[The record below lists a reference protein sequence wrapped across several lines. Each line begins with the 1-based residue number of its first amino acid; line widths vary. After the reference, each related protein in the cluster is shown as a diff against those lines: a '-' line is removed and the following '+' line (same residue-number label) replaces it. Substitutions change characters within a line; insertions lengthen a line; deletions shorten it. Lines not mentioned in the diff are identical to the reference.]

1 MAPMENHTPPML
13 DWRTLRLDQFDPTL
27 LYAMLKLR
35 TDVFVV
41 EQACPYPEL
50 DDHDTNPRVLHLLGL
65 AGDGAVAACLR
76 ILPPG
81 MGYDTPSIGR
91 VVIAA
96 AFRGQGLADVLMR
109 QGVEQAERAW
119 PGHALRLGA
128 QAHLQAWYGK
138 HGFTPVSEVYLEDG
152 IPHIDMQRDPAP
164 DATRTTP

>member
-1 MAPMENHTPPML
+1 MNTAIPPAL
-13 DWRTLRLDQFDPTL
+13 DWRTLRLDQFDPAL

-41 EQACPYPEL
+41 EQACAYPEL
-50 DDHDTNPRVLHLLGL
+50 DGKDTDPRVLHLLGV
-65 AGDGAVAACLR
+65 ADDGGIAACLR

-81 MGYDTPSIGR
+81 RGYDTPGIGR
-91 VVIAA
+91 VVIAP

-109 QGVEQAERAW
+109 RGVERAEQAW

-164 DATRTTP
+164 ETTRTTR